1 MSVEKEA
8 LRDRVVPAVARPAQ
22 AGTDPV
28 AREHVGV
35 CLRGVLAEFK
45 RSSQRHHRREL
56 RCRANDAKV
65 GSSRA
70 TTVAI
75 GSPHAQA
82 RRTAAI
88 LGGDCAWA
96 AKRGSSGEAGVVP
109 AVGTRWFRQSGG
121 MPPISMAQLSGRY
134 LAFTEREEI
143 AILHARQF
151 GVREIA
157 RGVGRSPSTISRELR
172 RNAATRSGDLQYR
185 AITAQWH
192 ADRRARRPKTAK
204 LARHEPLR
212 QYVQDRLG
220 GMVTTAEPEA
230 GTRSTCSMGRPS
242 PWTSAAPPLGAGVE
256 HLEPPGRHSRQSD
269 SLVTERCT
277 QSPILGERRG
287 LDFPYPCWIYW
298 RAN

>member
-1 MSVEKEA
+1 M
-8 LRDRVVPAVARPAQ
+8 
-22 AGTDPV
+22 
-28 AREHVGV
+28 
-35 CLRGVLAEFK
+35 
-45 RSSQRHHRREL
+45 RSP
-56 RCRANDAKV
+56 
-65 GSSRA
+65 G
-70 TTVAI
+70 
-75 GSPHAQA
+75 
-82 RRTAAI
+82 RRTPRPDERQRFWATIARGLPSEEAAV
-88 LGGDCAWA
+88 
-96 AKRGSSGEAGVVP
+96 EAGVAP

-172 RNAATRSGDLQYR
+172 RNAAMLCGDLQYR

-212 QYVQDRLG
+212 QYVKDRLG

-256 HLEPPGRHSRQSD
+256 HLEPPGRHSLQSD
-269 SLVTERCT
+269 SLVTEHCT
-277 QSPILGERRG
+277 QSQILGEEIRDLAGAQERSYAA
-287 LDFPYPCWIYW
+287 L
-298 RAN
+298 